1 MVNVPM
7 PLLDYLM
14 CRIRPHMLSDLHCLN
29 ELEHRRLIRVLEEL
43 KPDCGTLEEWN
54 DALAYLVQAPPEQ
67 SALEARRRLIS
78 LLKTR

>member
-29 ELEHRRLIRVLEEL
+29 ELEHRRLIRVLEE
-43 KPDCGTLEEWN
+43 WN

-67 SALEARRRLIS
+67 SALEARWRLIS